1 MPLTGGE
8 FLQQLRLRD
17 PKTGVLVSNI
27 INGVNFMASHLGID
41 PTGKLAAPDPIA
53 SVQVQPGPD
62 MVHVTLTDNSQVK
75 KNVNYFVEHSTDSG
89 ATWHVSHLNASREAV
104 LPLPTH
110 DGNGNLYNYQ
120 FRGYSQYVGSDAQ
133 SEKAVFGGKYT
144 PTNVNLTGTAHM
156 TLLPAVGSG
165 TAAPNGEQGG
175 QGLGS
180 DLIRPPQGP
189 KRPSLNNPVASGTT
203 S

>member
-1 MPLTGGE
+1 
-8 FLQQLRLRD
+8 
-17 PKTGVLVSNI
+17 
-27 INGVNFMASHLGID
+27 
-41 PTGKLAAPDPIA
+41 
-53 SVQVQPGPD
+53 

-175 QGLGS
+175 QRLGS

-189 KRPSLNNPVASGTT
+189 KRPSLNNELTNASSRAACGSGNTRFIAWTLTAIPLMERGSFAMNTATIWKRGGNGTERVLLQ
-203 S
+203 